1 MTSALLSP
9 LLLECTWTRSFAR
22 SSDGH
27 GNFRFKGVIAGVAPG
42 GEDYLT
48 LSQPIQFPSPGQ
60 RGRSLFSGD
69 GSGEFVFSEALPIQT
84 GTWTHFAARRQ
95 SGQTTL
101 FMNGKRV
108 ASGQFSGDLDS
119 TSSLKF
125 GHRGNP
131 SDTPGS
137 VDVREFFLNG
147 GIDEVELFVGRA
159 LSDAEIQSIFNAGTA
174 RKCKGVP
181 FKAFSADTKIRL
193 EPQPNQ
199 QTFKLISKFLAGS
212 ESDGIDP
219 LNEAVSF
226 KVGTFSATI
235 PAGSFRPDGDGISG
249 LKGQLRALPWR

>member
-1 MTSALLSP
+1 
-9 LLLECTWTRSFAR
+9 
-22 SSDGH
+22 
-27 GNFRFKGVIAGVAPG
+27 
-42 GEDYLT
+42 
-48 LSQPIQFPSPGQ
+48 
-60 RGRSLFSGD
+60 
-69 GSGEFVFSEALPIQT
+69 
-84 GTWTHFAARRQ
+84 
-95 SGQTTL
+95 
-101 FMNGKRV
+101 MNGERV

-174 RKCKGVP
+174 GKCKGVP

-235 PAGSFRPDGDGISG
+235 PAGSFRPDGDGFKRGNCGRCPGGEDYPARSQPIQFSSP
-249 LKGQLRALPWR
+249 GQRGRSDRHCDSSKRGNQHWR